1 MAMNVLQSPS
11 RPGLGKVSGFFWRN
25 PGLGLFLL
33 LLGPLMWF
41 GIVYFGSLLTLL
53 WQGFYTFDD
62 FTMSVTPE
70 LTLAN
75 IRALFNP
82 ANYDIIL
89 RTLTMAVAVTIAS
102 AILAFPMAWY
112 MARYTSGKMKAFFY
126 IAVMLPMWAS
136 YIVKAYAWTLL
147 LAKDGVAQWFLQHLG
162 LEPLLTAFLTLPAV
176 GGNTLSTSGLGRFLV
191 FLYIWLPFMILPVQA
206 ALERLPPSLL
216 QASADLG
223 ARPRQTFRYVVLPL
237 AIPGIA
243 AGSIFT
249 FSLTLGDFIVPQLV
263 GPPGYFIGNMVY
275 SQQGAIGNMP
285 MAAAFTLVPFF
296 LKLAAWGGVVFL
308 HFPILIIAAY
318 AFNTEDAAFS
328 FPPQGLTLRWFSVA
342 AQRSD
347 ILDAVTLSLK
357 VAALATLMA
366 LVLGTL
372 AAAALWRRDFFGK
385 NAISLLLLLP
395 IALPGIVTGLALLTA
410 FKTINLEPGFFT
422 IVVGHATFCV
432 VVVFNNVIARFRRTS
447 WSLVEASMDL
457 GANGWQT
464 FRYVVLPN
472 LSSALLAGGMLAFA
486 LSFDEIIVTTFTA
499 GHERTLPL
507 WLLNQLGRPRD
518 VPVTNV
524 VALLVMLVTTLPIL
538 GAWWLTRE
546 GDNGQ

>member
-11 RPGLGKVSGFFWRN
+11 RTGLGKVSGFFWRN

-75 IRALFNP
+75 VRALFNP

-191 FLYIWLPFMILPVQA
+191 FLYICRWQS
-206 ALERLPPSLL
+206 R
-216 QASADLG
+216 
-223 ARPRQTFRYVVLPL
+223 VLPL
-237 AIPGIA
+237 AL
-243 AGSIFT
+243 
-249 FSLTLGDFIVPQLV
+249 SLP
-263 GPPGYFIGNMVY
+263 
-275 SQQGAIGNMP
+275 SHSHWAI
-285 MAAAFTLVPFF
+285 LSSRSW
-296 LKLAAWGGVVFL
+296 LAR
-308 HFPILIIAAY
+308 
-318 AFNTEDAAFS
+318 
-328 FPPQGLTLRWFSVA
+328 Q
-342 AQRSD
+342 D
-347 ILDAVTLSLK
+347 ILSAIWFIPSRGR
-357 VAALATLMA
+357 LAICR
-366 LVLGTL
+366 
-372 AAAALWRRDFFGK
+372 WRRHSPWCRLF
-385 NAISLLLLLP
+385 
-395 IALPGIVTGLALLTA
+395 
-410 FKTINLEPGFFT
+410 
-422 IVVGHATFCV
+422 
-432 VVVFNNVIARFRRTS
+432 
-447 WSLVEASMDL
+447 
-457 GANGWQT
+457 
-464 FRYVVLPN
+464 
-472 LSSALLAGGMLAFA
+472 SSHCTWR
-486 LSFDEIIVTTFTA
+486 S
-499 GHERTLPL
+499 
-507 WLLNQLGRPRD
+507 
-518 VPVTNV
+518 
-524 VALLVMLVTTLPIL
+524 
-538 GAWWLTRE
+538 
-546 GDNGQ
+546 